1 MPLKTAMTFQ
11 PRHAMMFILLMI
23 SGGNLAHSEEALPEP
38 AAPLTASPPKALFQ
52 VTPYI
57 WAAGLEGDVSPFR
70 RVPTVHVEK
79 SFSDI
84 FEELNLAGFVNL
96 YGRYGRWVMSGDV
109 MYVNM
114 SDSETVGPLPY
125 VGAIDAKFDTAQL
138 SATLQGGYR
147 AINRRRFTLD
157 VLGGARYWHLWNDL
171 EVRTAARRFTVKSDY
186 GWTDPLIG
194 LRAHLHLNEKVSFL
208 AQGDIGG
215 FGAGSDL
222 TWQALVTANYK
233 INDRFAVSAGYKAL
247 SVDYDNDG
255 HVFQS
260 TLSGPVL
267 GFTMRF

>member
-1 MPLKTAMTFQ
+1 MKPA
-11 PRHAMMFILLMI
+11 PI
-23 SGGNLAHSEEALPEP
+23 SFPNLAIVSMLVLISAGGSSYAEDVFSEPGKDLGQSRPVMV
-38 AAPLTASPPKALFQ
+38 FQ
-52 VTPYI
+52 ITPYV

-70 RVPTVHVEK
+70 RVPNVRVEK

-84 FEELNLAGFVNL
+84 LEELNLAGFVNL

-147 AINRRRFTLD
+147 AIDHRKFTLD

-194 LRAHLHLNEKVSFL
+194 MRAHLHINEKVSFL

-233 INDRFAVSAGYKAL
+233 FNDRFAVSAGYKGL